1 VTCRRCSGRLLGILS
16 SIRHKFVIE
25 CQGNLNLCCG
35 LKLLVSVVKIRIRN
49 LSSYHSPFMKS
60 TSPQLVVG
68 NKQPN
73 FTWVDGLVLLTLLG
87 LLWSVMHFGQGM
99 LVAFNPASVPELDFS
114 TAQIPYYAGRT
125 LLRMWI
131 AFCFSLFFAISL
143 GYLAA
148 KNSAARSVILP
159 ALDVLQSVPV
169 LGFLSAT
176 VAGFMALFPGSLLG
190 VECAAIFA
198 IFTGQVW
205 NMAFGFY
212 HSMVTIPTD
221 MQEAASTYGLS
232 RWQRF
237 RTVELPASAHSL
249 IWNSIM
255 SFGGGWFFVAQSEAI
270 SVMNKDIKLPGLGSY
285 MASAIERGD
294 NHAALLAVVAMLAII
309 LMSDQ
314 LIWRPLLVWADK
326 FKIELTESGLTPT
339 SWVYNLLRGSYV
351 FTWLGLHVWQP
362 LEDALVPIIRR
373 LKPLT
378 KRTKPVAVNWP
389 LRIIGLALAAWLG
402 YEAILGVFAAIATLH
417 GVLTVATVGHVVW
430 LGLLTLLRV
439 LAMTVL
445 ATLIWTPIGVWIGF
459 HPSVA
464 RFAQP
469 LAQIGASFPVNMT
482 FPIVVGVFVATKTPM
497 NWGSILLIAMG
508 TQWYILFN
516 VIAGAMAI
524 PNEMKEVASI
534 YGLRKWKL
542 WRTLILPA
550 IFPFWVTGACTAA
563 GGAWNASIVAEFA
576 TWGNTT
582 LKADG
587 LGAFIAEVTKRGD
600 TPLIIVSI
608 AVMSLF
614 VVTMNKLVW
623 RRLYGY
629 AERRFRLD

>member
-1 VTCRRCSGRLLGILS
+1 
-16 SIRHKFVIE
+16 
-25 CQGNLNLCCG
+25 
-35 LKLLVSVVKIRIRN
+35 
-49 LSSYHSPFMKS
+49 MKS
-60 TSPQLVVG
+60 LAPQLVV
-68 NKQPN
+68 NQHRPR
-73 FTWVDGLVLLTLLG
+73 FTWVDGLVLAVLFG
-87 LLWSVMHFGQGM
+87 LFWSAMHFGRGM
-99 LVAFNPASVPELDFS
+99 LVAFDPAGVPELDFS
-114 TAQIPYYAGRT
+114 TSQIPYYAGRT

-131 AFCFSLFFAISL
+131 AFAFSLFFAISL

-148 KNSAARSVILP
+148 KSLSARALILP

-237 RTVELPASAHSL
+237 RTVELPSSAHSL
-249 IWNSIM
+249 IWNSMM

-285 MASAIERGD
+285 MAMAIEKGD
-294 NHAALLAVVAMLAII
+294 NHAALLAVIAMLVLI
-309 LMSDQ
+309 LVSDQ
-314 LIWRPLLVWADK
+314 LVWRPLLAWADK
-326 FKIELTESGLTPT
+326 FKMELTESGVAPT
-339 SWVYNLLRGSYV
+339 SWVHKLLRGTYV
-351 FTWLGLHVWQP
+351 FTWLALRVWQP
-362 LEDALVPIIRR
+362 LADALDRAMWR
-373 LKPLT
+373 LKP
-378 KRTKPVAVNWP
+378 RAGRARRSAVNWP
-389 LRIIGLALAAWLG
+389 LRLAGIVAACWLG
-402 YEAILGVFAAIATLH
+402 YEAILGVLAAISSLH
-417 GVLTVATVGHVVW
+417 GALTVASFGHIVW
-430 LGLLTLLRV
+430 LGFLTLLRV

-459 HPSVA
+459 HPKVA

-482 FPIVVGVFVATKTPM
+482 FPLIVGLFVATQTSM
-497 NWGSILLIAMG
+497 NWGSIFLIAMG

-524 PNEMKEVASI
+524 PNDLREVARI
-534 YGLRKWKL
+534 YGLRNWQL

-563 GGAWNASIVAEFA
+563 GGAWNASIVAELA

-587 LGAFIAEVTKRGD
+587 LGAYIAEVTKSGN
-600 TPLIIVSI
+600 TPLIIASI
-608 AVMSLF
+608 GVMSLF
-614 VVTMNKLVW
+614 VVLMNKLIW
-623 RRLYGY
+623 RRLYAY

>member
-1 VTCRRCSGRLLGILS
+1 M
-16 SIRHKFVIE
+16 
-25 CQGNLNLCCG
+25 N
-35 LKLLVSVVKIRIRN
+35 
-49 LSSYHSPFMKS
+49 S
-60 TSPQLVVG
+60 TSPQLIVH
-68 NKQPN
+68 KQQPELG
-73 FTWVDGLVLLTLLG
+73 WVDALVLLTLFG
-87 LLWSVMHFGQGM
+87 LLWSVLHFGHGM
-99 LVAFNPASVPELDFS
+99 LVAFNPAAAPDLDVS
-114 TAQIPYYAGRT
+114 TSQIPYYAGRT

-131 AFCFSLFFAISL
+131 AFCFSLFVAISL
-143 GYLAA
+143 GYIAA
-148 KNSAARSVILP
+148 KNAAARAVILP

-176 VAGFMALFPGSLLG
+176 VAGFMALFPGNLLG

-221 MQEAASTYGLS
+221 MQEAASTYGLT

-237 RTVELPASAHSL
+237 RTVELPASTHSL
-249 IWNSIM
+249 IWNSMM

-294 NHAALLAVVAMLAII
+294 NHAALLAVLAMLALI
-309 LMSDQ
+309 LLSDQ
-314 LIWRPLLVWADK
+314 LIWRPLLAWADK
-326 FKIELTESGLTPT
+326 FKIELTESGQTPT
-339 SWVYNLLRGSYV
+339 SWVFNLLSGAQV
-351 FTWLGLHVWQP
+351 FHWLSLHVWQP
-362 LEDALVPIIRR
+362 LHDALDRTLQRR
-373 LKPLT
+373 
-378 KRTKPVAVNWP
+378 RTPARRTRPGAVNWP
-389 LRIIGLALAAWLG
+389 LRLASLALVGWLG
-402 YEAILGVFAAIATLH
+402 YEALLGVFAAIATLH
-417 GVLTVATVGHVVW
+417 GALSLNTVGHIVW
-430 LGLLTLLRV
+430 LGFLTLLRV

-445 ATLIWTPIGVWIGF
+445 ATLLWTPVGVWIGF
-459 HPSVA
+459 HPRAA
-464 RFAQP
+464 RFVQP

-482 FPIVVGVFVATKTPM
+482 FPVVVGLFVASGTSM
-497 NWGSILLIAMG
+497 NWGSIVLIAMG

-524 PNEMKEVASI
+524 PNEMKEVASM
-534 YGLRKWKL
+534 YGLRHWQL

-563 GGAWNASIVAEFA
+563 GGAWNASIVAEYA

-587 LGAFIAEVTKRGD
+587 LGAFIAEVTKNGN
-600 TPLIIVSI
+600 TALIIVSI

-614 VVTMNKLVW
+614 VVAMNKLVW
-623 RRLYGY
+623 RRLYGF

>member
-1 VTCRRCSGRLLGILS
+1 
-16 SIRHKFVIE
+16 
-25 CQGNLNLCCG
+25 
-35 LKLLVSVVKIRIRN
+35 
-49 LSSYHSPFMKS
+49 MKS
-60 TSPQLVVG
+60 TSPQLVID
-68 NKQPN
+68 NKQSN
-73 FTWVDGLVLLTLLG
+73 FTWVDGLVLLTLFG
-87 LLWSVMHFGQGM
+87 LLWSVLHFGQGM
-99 LVAFNPASVPELDFS
+99 LVAFDPASVPELDFS
-114 TAQIPYYAGRT
+114 TSQIPYYAGRT

-148 KNSAARSVILP
+148 KNTTARAVILP

-221 MQEAASTYGLS
+221 MQEAASTYGLT

-249 IWNSIM
+249 IWNSMM

-285 MASAIERGD
+285 MASAIEKGD
-294 NHAALLAVVAMLAII
+294 NHAALLAVAAMLFLI

-339 SWVYNLLRGSYV
+339 SWVYNLLRGTYV
-351 FTWLGLHVWQP
+351 FTWLDLNVWQP
-362 LEDALVPIIRR
+362 LEDVLGQTIRR
-373 LKPLT
+373 IKT
-378 KRTKPVAVNWP
+378 QSKRVQPGAINWP
-389 LRIIGLALAAWLG
+389 LRMVGLAFTVWLG
-402 YEAILGVFAAIATLH
+402 YEAIVGIFAAIAALN
-417 GVLTVATVGHVVW
+417 GALTASTVGHIFW
-430 LGLLTLLRV
+430 LGFLTLLRV
-439 LAMTVL
+439 LAMTML

-459 HPSVA
+459 HPKAA

-482 FPIVVGVFVATKTPM
+482 FPVVVGLFVATHTSM

-534 YGLRKWKL
+534 YGLRKWQL

-563 GGAWNASIVAEFA
+563 GGAWNASIVAEYA
-576 TWGNTT
+576 TWGDTT

-587 LGAFIAEVTKRGD
+587 LGAYIAEVTKSGD
-600 TPLIIVSI
+600 TALIIVSI

-614 VVTMNKLVW
+614 VVAMNKLVW
-623 RRLYGY
+623 RRLYGF

>member
-1 VTCRRCSGRLLGILS
+1 
-16 SIRHKFVIE
+16 
-25 CQGNLNLCCG
+25 
-35 LKLLVSVVKIRIRN
+35 
-49 LSSYHSPFMKS
+49 MKS
-60 TSPQLVVG
+60 TSPQLSVPSEQRAFGWIDAAVMLAL
-68 NKQPN
+68 
-73 FTWVDGLVLLTLLG
+73 FS
-87 LLWSVMHFGQGM
+87 LLWSALHFGKGM
-99 LVAFNPASVPELDFS
+99 LVHFDDTVVLQIDSSPS
-114 TAQIPYYAGRT
+114 QIPYYAGRT

-131 AFCFSLFFAISL
+131 AFSFSLFFAIGT

-148 KNSAARSVILP
+148 KSKTARAFILP

-176 VAGFMALFPGSLLG
+176 VVGFMALFPGSLMG

-232 RWQRF
+232 PWQRF
-237 RTVELPASAHSL
+237 KTVELPASAHSL
-249 IWNSIM
+249 IWNSMM

-285 MASAIERGD
+285 MAAAIDKGD
-294 NHAALLAVVAMLAII
+294 NSAAMWAVVAMVVLIMA
-309 LMSDQ
+309 SDQ
-314 LIWRPLLVWADK
+314 LVWRPLLAWADK
-326 FKIELTESGLTPT
+326 FKIELTESATPAT
-339 SWVYNLLRGSYV
+339 SWVYNLLRGAYV
-351 FTWLGLHVWQP
+351 FTWFDEKVLQPLTDALSKVSLPLPVKAARLRNRHKRLLWRGVGTLLGLWVASEVLSGLYAAVQVLHGALSVELVLHV
-362 LEDALVPIIRR
+362 I
-373 LKPLT
+373 
-378 KRTKPVAVNWP
+378 
-389 LRIIGLALAAWLG
+389 WLG
-402 YEAILGVFAAIATLH
+402 F
-417 GVLTVATVGHVVW
+417 
-430 LGLLTLLRV
+430 LTLLRV
-439 LAMTVL
+439 AAMTVL
-445 ATLIWTPIGVWIGF
+445 ATLIWTPVGVWIGF
-459 HPSVA
+459 QPKVA

-482 FPIVVGVFVATKTPM
+482 FPIVVGFFVAAHIPM

-524 PNEMKEVASI
+524 PNDLKEASRV
-534 YGLRKWKL
+534 YGLRNWDL
-542 WRTLILPA
+542 WRTMILPA

-563 GGAWNASIVAEFA
+563 GGAWNASIVAELA
-576 TWGNTT
+576 TWGDTT

-587 LGAFIAEVTKRGD
+587 LGAYIADVTKSGD
-600 TPLIIVSI
+600 TPMIILSI

-614 VVTMNKLVW
+614 VVLMNKFLW
-623 RRLYGY
+623 RKLYAF

>member
-1 VTCRRCSGRLLGILS
+1 
-16 SIRHKFVIE
+16 
-25 CQGNLNLCCG
+25 
-35 LKLLVSVVKIRIRN
+35 
-49 LSSYHSPFMKS
+49 MKS
-60 TSPQLVVG
+60 TSPQLAING
-68 NKQPN
+68 SSPG
-73 FTWVDGLVLLTLLG
+73 FTWVDGLVLLTLFG
-87 LLWSVMHFGQGM
+87 VLWSVIHFGQGM

-114 TAQIPYYAGRT
+114 TSQIPYYAGRT

-148 KNSAARSVILP
+148 KNAAARTVILP
-159 ALDVLQSVPV
+159 ALDILQSVPV

-212 HSMVTIPTD
+212 HSMVTIPND

-249 IWNSIM
+249 IWNSMM

-285 MASAIERGD
+285 MASAIEKGD
-294 NHAALLAVVAMLAII
+294 NHAALLAVVAMLALI

-326 FKIELTESGLTPT
+326 FKIELTESALSPT
-339 SWVYNLLRGSYV
+339 SWVYSLLRGSYL
-351 FTWLGLHVWQP
+351 FTWLDLRIWQP
-362 LEDALVPIIRR
+362 LGDALDQGIRR
-373 LKPLT
+373 LKPRGRK
-378 KRTKPVAVNWP
+378 KRPGTGNWP
-389 LRIIGLALAAWLG
+389 LRIIGLALTAWLG
-402 YEAILGVFAAIATLH
+402 YEAAVGVFAAIATLH
-417 GVLTVATVGHVVW
+417 GVLTLAMTGHIVW
-430 LGLLTLLRV
+430 LGFLTLLRV

-459 HPSVA
+459 HPKAA

-482 FPIVVGVFVATKTPM
+482 FPIVVGLFVATHTSM

-534 YGLRKWKL
+534 YGLRKWQL

-576 TWGNTT
+576 TWGDTT

-587 LGAFIAEVTKRGD
+587 LGAFIAEVTKSGD

-608 AVMSLF
+608 GIMSLF
-614 VVTMNKLVW
+614 VVVMNKLVW
-623 RRLYGY
+623 RQLYGY